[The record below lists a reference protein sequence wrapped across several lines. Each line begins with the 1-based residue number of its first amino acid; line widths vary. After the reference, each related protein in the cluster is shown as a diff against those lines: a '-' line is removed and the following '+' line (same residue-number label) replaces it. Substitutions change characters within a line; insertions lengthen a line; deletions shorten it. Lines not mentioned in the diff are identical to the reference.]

1 MYKYIS
7 RFKLWWT
14 HEKITLCFVYCI
26 CIRWTISSEWRAHSS
41 SSSERWMP
49 AQFHNDDKKIPI
61 NVEISMLNRKGI
73 YAIDEIHHDGIFQC
87 QIIWSICIDIYRIDD
102 VICRCDVIFVI
113 EIIVAWRKC
122 LTSDL
127 KRSENEKRKTMPT
140 VLYRSKIKWSALFKW
155 CINGISDA

>member
-1 MYKYIS
+1 MKRLRYA
-7 RFKLWWT
+7 
-14 HEKITLCFVYCI
+14 LCIAYASGEQYRRNEGRTPRHRVKGECQLNFI
-26 CIRWTISSEWRAHSS
+26 AMI
-41 SSSERWMP
+41 
-49 AQFHNDDKKIPI
+49 KKIPI

>member
-1 MYKYIS
+1 MKRLRYALCIAYASGEQYRRNEGRTPRHRVKGECQLNFIAMIKKSQLTSRSRCWIVKAFTRSTKYITME
-7 RFKLWWT
+7 F
-14 HEKITLCFVYCI
+14 F
-26 CIRWTISSEWRAHSS
+26 
-41 SSSERWMP
+41 
-49 AQFHNDDKKIPI
+49 
-61 NVEISMLNRKGI
+61 NVRLFDRYI
-73 YAIDEIHHDGIFQC
+73 Y
-87 QIIWSICIDIYRIDD
+87 IDIYRIDD

>member
-26 CIRWTISSEWRAHSS
+26 CIRWTISSEWRAHAS

-49 AQFHNDDKKIPI
+49 AQFHSDDKKIPI

-73 YAIDEIHHDGIFQC
+73 YAIDEIYHDGIFQC

-113 EIIVAWRKC
+113 EITVAWRKC

>member
-1 MYKYIS
+1 MKRLRYALCIAYASGEQYRRNEGRTPRHRVKGECQLNFIAMIKKSQLTSRSRCWIVKAFTRSTKYD
-7 RFKLWWT
+7 R
-14 HEKITLCFVYCI
+14 
-26 CIRWTISSEWRAHSS
+26 
-41 SSSERWMP
+41 
-49 AQFHNDDKKIPI
+49 
-61 NVEISMLNRKGI
+61 
-73 YAIDEIHHDGIFQC
+73 IFQC

>member
-1 MYKYIS
+1 MKRLRYALCIAYASGEQYRRNEGRTPRHRVKGECQLNFIAMIKKSQLTS
-7 RFKLWWT
+7 RSRCW
-14 HEKITLCFVYCI
+14 IV
-26 CIRWTISSEWRAHSS
+26 
-41 SSSERWMP
+41 
-49 AQFHNDDKKIPI
+49 N
-61 NVEISMLNRKGI
+61 